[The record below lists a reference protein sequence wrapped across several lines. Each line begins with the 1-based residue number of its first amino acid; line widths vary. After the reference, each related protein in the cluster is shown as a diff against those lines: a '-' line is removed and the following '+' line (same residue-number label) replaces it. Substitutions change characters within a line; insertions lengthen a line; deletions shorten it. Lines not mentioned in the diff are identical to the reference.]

1 VSSYKVRCEWDD
13 GTWLVTTL
21 PVASVVR
28 VHCRRLDQVE
38 ARVSRAVHD
47 MTGEPVGQ
55 ISVEIGEL
63 VGVAELRGGRWDTDA
78 NDPAPGAADLRLPA
92 PPPLPVPSRRRP
104 SISFG

>member
-1 VSSYKVRCEWDD
+1 MSSYTVRCEWDD

-38 ARVSRAVHD
+38 ARFSRAVHD
-47 MTGEPVGQ
+47 LTGEPVGQ

-78 NDPAPGAADLRLPA
+78 NDPAPGPAEPRLPA
-92 PPPLPVPSRRRP
+92 APPLPVPSRRRP